1 MSRSPTGRRAAKQKP
16 KPKPPDREARPST
29 APELP
34 PLAELFSACFADYA
48 VPMPMDAGALREH
61 VETNGIDLECSRVVV
76 EERPAAFALIARRA
90 EPGCV
95 GGIGTMPSHRRRAL
109 GAQALV
115 AGIEAARDRG
125 CRSMWLKVIDS
136 NRAAVQ
142 VYGQRAANRR
152 GGRSVGRRRPAR
164 GNRRP
169 AGPTPRQGSGRRG
182 FTARASLTRGQSHR
196 HAPNGATA
204 APMVISTPRRHSKRP
219 CCQCI
224 SAWGLIC
231 NVARSTTAGGWP
243 GWSTP
248 MNSATMSLPARD
260 RIFM

>member
-1 MSRSPTGRRAAKQKP
+1 VRRSRSRSRSRLTAKLVP
-16 KPKPPDREARPST
+16 AT

-136 NRAAVQ
+136 NRAACRCTVNVPQ
-142 VYGQRAANRR
+142 IAAADEASAADALLAATGGRQDLRLAKVPADEASPRALRSLGAKAIVTLRTGLPLLRWSSLRRVATQSVLAVSASRR
-152 GGRSVGRRRPAR
+152 GDS
-164 GNRRP
+164 
-169 AGPTPRQGSGRRG
+169 
-182 FTARASLTRGQSHR
+182 
-196 HAPNGATA
+196 
-204 APMVISTPRRHSKRP
+204 
-219 CCQCI
+219 
-224 SAWGLIC
+224 
-231 NVARSTTAGGWP
+231 
-243 GWSTP
+243 
-248 MNSATMSLPARD
+248 SATLPGRQPLAAGQGGRP
-260 RIFM
+260 R